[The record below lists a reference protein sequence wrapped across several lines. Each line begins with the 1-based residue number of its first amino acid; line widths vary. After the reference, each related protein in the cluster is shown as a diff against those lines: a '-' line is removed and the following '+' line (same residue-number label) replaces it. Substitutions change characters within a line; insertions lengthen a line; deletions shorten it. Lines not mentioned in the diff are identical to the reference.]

1 MRRDDSHTPSTSTT
15 PVYCSVAVR
24 SSRTKNGWP
33 RSGSGTS
40 RPSRSLCTMRPYIV
54 GGIAVKRASILV
66 TSAVIML
73 AVAALATAATAP
85 APTTQPAVFAIQ
97 AKVLQVGPGWVQVQ
111 VVKVQQGSG
120 LRANAKLRIHETAKT
135 KSHADGQGFVREGP

>member
-1 MRRDDSHTPSTSTT
+1 M
-15 PVYCSVAVR
+15 
-24 SSRTKNGWP
+24 
-33 RSGSGTS
+33 
-40 RPSRSLCTMRPYIV
+40 
-54 GGIAVKRASILV
+54 KRASILV

-111 VVKVQQGSG
+111 VVKVQRGSG
-120 LRANAKLRIHETAKT
+120 LRANAKLRIIETAKT
-135 KSHADGQGFVREGP
+135 KVMRTGKVSSVKDLKAGEMVQIRGSIARSGKTLTYQAGSVTIIR